1 MAAVRVTETKVGGF
15 AALAIENEALG
26 YTIVPALG
34 AKLVSLRDRRTG
46 HEWLWRNPR
55 LPLRRVGR
63 DASYVAAAD
72 TGGWDEC
79 FPSVSPCAYPLDPWR
94 GAAIPDHGELWAQEA
109 AVTVEH
115 DATGGVAI
123 RAAWTGVSMPYTFV
137 RTLTLAPDGAT
148 LRAAYAVRNDA
159 DHDLACIWSAHPLI
173 PLTAGLRLELPAGA
187 MMHINAGTQGDAPA
201 PGPQPWPPQTAL
213 CPFPDLPAPDS
224 GVACK
229 LWSEPLV
236 EGWAELIGAAGRLHF
251 SFDPALLPQIA
262 LWVNAGAWAGD
273 GGTPYNNLGLEPCF
287 GAQDSLADA
296 VTRDR
301 RYGILHPGETRT
313 WWLDTTV
320 SSGQSGRV
328 SEVGE

>member
-1 MAAVRVTETKVGGF
+1 MAAVRVTETTVAGF

-26 YTIVPALG
+26 YMIVPALG
-34 AKLVSLRDRRTG
+34 AKLVSLRDRRVG

-63 DASYVAAAD
+63 DASYVAAD

-123 RAAWTGVSMPYTFV
+123 RAAWTGVSLPYTFV

-159 DHDLACIWSAHPLI
+159 DHDLACIWSARPLI

-187 MMHINAGTQGDAPA
+187 MMHVNAGTQGDAPA
-201 PGPQPWPPQTAL
+201 PGPQPWPPQTVPLPLPGLTCAGLRRRLQAL
-213 CPFPDLPAPDS
+213 
-224 GVACK
+224 
-229 LWSEPLV
+229 E
-236 EGWAELIGAAGRLHF
+236 
-251 SFDPALLPQIA
+251 
-262 LWVNAGAWAGD
+262 
-273 GGTPYNNLGLEPCF
+273 
-287 GAQDSLADA
+287 
-296 VTRDR
+296 
-301 RYGILHPGETRT
+301 RT
-313 WWLDTTV
+313 A
-320 SSGQSGRV
+320 R
-328 SEVGE
+328 

>member
-1 MAAVRVTETKVGGF
+1 MAAVRVTETTVAGF

-26 YTIVPALG
+26 YMIVPALG
-34 AKLVSLRDRRTG
+34 AKLVSLRDRRVG

-63 DASYVAAAD
+63 DASYVAAD

-123 RAAWTGVSMPYTFV
+123 RAAWTGVSLPYTFV

-159 DHDLACIWSAHPLI
+159 DHDLACIWSARPLI

-187 MMHINAGTQGDAPA
+187 MMHVNAGTQGDAPA